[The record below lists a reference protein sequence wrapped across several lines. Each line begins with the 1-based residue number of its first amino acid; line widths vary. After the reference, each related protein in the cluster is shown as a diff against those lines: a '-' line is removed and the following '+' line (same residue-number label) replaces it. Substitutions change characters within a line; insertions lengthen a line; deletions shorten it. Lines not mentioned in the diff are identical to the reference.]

1 MRILTLAVPAVLV
14 LATVGC
20 VDIAEKEDLDDVVA
34 KVEKISAQMAQ
45 KNDMQALLYE
55 ELVKRTNGLE
65 KKVGEMDILTNTMK
79 AQVARLEEL
88 LKTLQA
94 QVETLSKAPPS
105 GLPATPGQ
113 PGTEAARTLKIEEIL
128 LEIQTVLAELRGGK
142 LKADEAATRLRP
154 WAQHAAPQLVTELR
168 NSLAKF
174 EYAKQLESI
183 LAKFPPLEL
192 KAPLSGALR
201 QRAIREAAAR
211 VIGATGDKELSH
223 VLEEYVGESDE
234 DFRLAV
240 GDALVRCRNGAGIPL
255 LLSSLRSEQSSTR
268 TIAISTLKKINRGD
282 DMGYKPQ
289 LTPEANAAGIK
300 AWDEWSDKFA
310 KTLFE

>member
-1 MRILTLAVPAVLV
+1 MKILMLAVPAIAV
-14 LATVGC
+14 LALIGC
-20 VDIAEKEDLDDVVA
+20 IDVAEKEDVDDIHAKLD
-34 KVEKISAQMAQ
+34 KLSAQVAQ

-55 ELVKRTNGLE
+55 ELVKRANGLE
-65 KKVGEMDILTNTMK
+65 KKVGEMDILTGAMK
-79 AQVARLEEL
+79 AQVAGLEDKV
-88 LKTLQA
+88 KTLQA
-94 QVETLSKAPPS
+94 QVEALSKAPPS
-105 GLPATPGQ
+105 GSPAGNTP
-113 PGTEAARTLKIEEIL
+113 AAETAKTLKIEEIL
-128 LEIQTVLAELRGGK
+128 LEIQTVLAELRSGK
-142 LKADEAATRLRP
+142 IKADEAATRLKP

-183 LAKFPPLEL
+183 LAKLPPADL
-192 KAPLSGALR
+192 KVPLQGALK
-201 QRAIREAAAR
+201 QRGIREAAAR

-223 VLEEYVGESDE
+223 ILEEYVGEQDE

-240 GDALVRCRNGAGIPL
+240 GDALVRSRNGSGIPL
-255 LLSSLRSEQSSTR
+255 LLSSLRSEQSATR

-289 LTPEANAAGIK
+289 LSPEANAEKIK
-300 AWDEWSDKFA
+300 AWDDWSDKYA